1 MRLPYPRDCGRR
13 GIGASGVEAPADGD
27 VLGREAQS
35 SFRTQIGSWGRKE
48 VWSLVTKPTVSHRMR
63 TKLERGNQREMNG
76 ALDLRD
82 RQENQLSC
90 TKTSF
95 LSIKTQQGQKMP
107 GSVTSCHLTQFG
119 SAYLAGITLAGW
131 LGAGHRPVG
140 SQPCT
145 LPSDRTGYGE
155 AQPRQRALV
164 SMETGW
170 LHKSSLPG
178 FSIHGLIHLNWGGSQ
193 SLEGPGNMT
202 QAPVDCL
209 PLCSEHEF
217 RGLRA
222 AQEEPDPEPDEARE
236 A

>member
-1 MRLPYPRDCGRR
+1 MGLGHQELKPLQ
-13 GIGASGVEAPADGD
+13 IGDL
-27 VLGREAQS
+27 LGREAQG

-63 TKLERGNQREMNG
+63 TKLESGSQREMND

-82 RQENQLSC
+82 RQENLLSC

-95 LSIKTQQGQKMP
+95 LSIKIQQGQKMP

-164 SMETGW
+164 SMETG
-170 LHKSSLPG
+170 
-178 FSIHGLIHLNWGGSQ
+178 
-193 SLEGPGNMT
+193 
-202 QAPVDCL
+202 
-209 PLCSEHEF
+209 
-217 RGLRA
+217 
-222 AQEEPDPEPDEARE
+222 
-236 A
+236 